1 MSIMLGNPG
10 GSPAGRDGPLLALGS
25 PRERPA
31 APKKGKGLGRPNKEC
46 TGLVAT
52 DVGGGGG
59 AMEFLN
65 GWNGDS
71 VEVGSPFLVGV
82 K

>member
-10 GSPAGRDGPLLALGS
+10 GSPAGKEGLLLAFGS
-25 PRERPA
+25 K
-31 APKKGKGLGRPNKEC
+31 APKNGKGLGRPNSEC
-46 TGLVAT
+46 TPVAT

-59 AMEFLN
+59 AMEVLK